1 MGQGGPR
8 IITVNVMSKKSKN
21 TDDIKQK
28 LQQVTELLKFVL
40 TLDDDEIIKSTIES
54 VIEQLEEE
62 IDK

>member
-1 MGQGGPR
+1 MDRVGQR
-8 IITVNVMSKKSKN
+8 IVTVNVMSKKSKN

-62 IDK
+62 IGK

>member
-1 MGQGGPR
+1 MDQVGQR
-8 IITVNVMSKKSKN
+8 IVTVNVMSKKSKN

-62 IDK
+62 IGK